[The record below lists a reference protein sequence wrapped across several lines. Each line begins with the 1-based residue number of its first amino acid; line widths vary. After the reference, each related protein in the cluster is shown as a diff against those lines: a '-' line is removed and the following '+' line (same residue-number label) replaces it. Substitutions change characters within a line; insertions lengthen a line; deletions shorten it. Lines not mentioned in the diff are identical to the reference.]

1 MNIRNLLLLLISS
14 LWLSGCSIVYSD
26 VKQAY
31 VTAKVI
37 YQDAKYVVHEI
48 QDEVEAVKE
57 GLDGKK

>member
-1 MNIRNLLLLLISS
+1 MSIRSLLLLLISS

-31 VTAKVI
+31 VAAKII

-48 QDEVEAVKE
+48 EDEVEAVKE
-57 GLDGKK
+57 ELDGKK